1 MIPLVFAILFAQQ
14 PINDMSDWVH
24 VGGQATYT
32 FNDGELNGVGAT
44 GGNAFLHS
52 PREYSDFVL
61 ECEVK
66 IAPGGNSGIQFRS
79 HVRDNGRLFGYQ
91 CEIDSSETWICG
103 AIYDEARRGWL
114 EDLRDEHENL
124 AREAFV
130 QGEWNHYKIKAQGNH
145 LQTWINGVACSD
157 IRDDVDAAGLIA
169 FQVHGGDATD
179 VRWKNIVITELPPAP
194 FIHSVSDISQQ
205 FSFYMDGRF
214 FTQYIKGDG
223 ADVRNWGTL
232 SKLDLSNTNLLLL
245 DGGERRIPYSQDS
258 IHHIAEYVT
267 AGGTVLIMADHSN
280 DGPAVLPLIE
290 HFGGALSDQK
300 AQKPFTA
307 APSLAAGEIEYYG
320 GKTLAFSSDY
330 TYLIKD
336 KKGRPLLARRQF
348 GKGMVLLGSRG
359 LFGHKPDHS
368 DPINA
373 HWVRPLLLNSVQAK
387 DVDKTKGQHGQWAEL
402 TKQLGPLTLEFNEG
416 TMPFAEAIAN
426 EYILVRP
433 HLVAITGVEPSPGM
447 IKNLLILPTGGG
459 GFSSGQRIAIG
470 AFWGNY
476 PEKRYPMVE
485 LISHEA
491 GHSWVL
497 PYAEPLWN
505 EPIATY
511 LGIKVGQRLGMP
523 EADATLA
530 RAIANARKLDPDLNK
545 IDPLAED
552 APRNLIWGKSYYVFE
567 QLEEKYGPGAMAKYF
582 QAKRK
587 LLKEGGARNSYT
599 MDECVAV
606 WSAAVGEDLVPWFQ
620 SLGFSVTEVS
630 LD

>member
-1 MIPLVFAILFAQQ
+1 MINLVFALLFAQQ
-14 PINDMSDWVH
+14 PLTDVSDWVH
-24 VGGQATYT
+24 VGGQAAYT
-32 FNDGELNGVGAT
+32 FNNGELHGVGAT
-44 GGNAFLHS
+44 NGNAFLHS

-61 ECEVK
+61 ECDVK

-91 CEIDSSETWICG
+91 CEIDSSSRWICG

-114 EDLRDEHENL
+114 EDLRDENENL
-124 AREAFV
+124 ARDAFV
-130 QGEWNHYKIKAQGNH
+130 QGAWNHYKIKAQGDRI
-145 LQTWINGVACSD
+145 QTWINGVACSD
-157 IRDDVDAAGLIA
+157 IRDDADAAGLIA

-179 VRWKNIVITELPPAP
+179 VRWKNIVISELPPAP
-194 FIHSVSDISQQ
+194 YIHSVSDISQH

-214 FTQYIKGDG
+214 FTQYIKGNG

-232 SKLDLSNTNLLLL
+232 SKLDLTNTNLLLL
-245 DGGERRIPYSQDS
+245 DGGERRIPYSEKS
-258 IHHIAEYVT
+258 ITHIAEFVDS
-267 AGGTVLIMADHSN
+267 GGTVLIMADHATN
-280 DGPAVLPLIE
+280 GPAVLPLIE
-290 HFGGALSDQK
+290 YFDGALSDNK
-300 AQKPFTA
+300 AQAPFTA
-307 APSLAAGEIEYYG
+307 APSLATQDIEYYG
-320 GKTLAFSSDY
+320 GKTLAVSN
-330 TYLIKD
+330 TWTHLIKD

-348 GKGMVLLGSRG
+348 GKGNVLLGSRG

-373 HWVRPLLLNSVQAK
+373 QWVRPLLLDLVASKVI
-387 DVDKTKGQHGQWAEL
+387 DKSQGQHSQWAEL
-402 TKQLGPLTLEFNEG
+402 TEQLGPLKLEFNEG
-416 TMPFAEAIAN
+416 TKPFAEAIAN
-426 EYILVRP
+426 EYIMVRP
-433 HLVAITGVEPSPGM
+433 HLVEITGVEPAPGM

-523 EADATLA
+523 DADATLA
-530 RAIANARKLDPDLNK
+530 RAIAKARNLDPELNK
-545 IDPLAED
+545 IDPLAAD
-552 APRNLIWGKSYYVFE
+552 APRDLIWGKSYYVFE
-567 QLEEKYGPGAMAKYF
+567 QLEQKYGPGALAKYF
-582 QAKRK
+582 KTKRAV
-587 LLKEGGARNSYT
+587 LEDGRDGYSMN
-599 MDECVAV
+599 DCVAV
-606 WSAAVGEDLVPWFQ
+606 WSKAVGEDLVPWFQ
-620 SLGFSVTEVS
+620 SLGFSVTKVE
-630 LD
+630 LN